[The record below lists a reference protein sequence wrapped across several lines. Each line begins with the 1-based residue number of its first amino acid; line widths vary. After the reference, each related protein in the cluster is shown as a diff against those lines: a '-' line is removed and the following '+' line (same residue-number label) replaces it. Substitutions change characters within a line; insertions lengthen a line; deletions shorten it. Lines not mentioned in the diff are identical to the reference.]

1 MDFKDFKT
9 HTLYSVIYSTE
20 AHFLYATSKTEK
32 ALYGYYLYFV
42 DDEIDVDHFVTKE
55 LVNDRATIFK
65 EMQKGY
71 PKVLIRIIF
80 ERLNGLKK

>member
-9 HTLYSVIYSTE
+9 HTLYSAIYSTE

-32 ALYGYYLYFV
+32 ALYGYYFYFV
-42 DDEIDVDHFVTKE
+42 NDEIDVDHFVTKE

-71 PKVLIRIIF
+71 SKVLIRIIF